1 MLPEVMRTSLS
12 EIMMRSSSLISGWR
26 QARFRCHR
34 AWVTQSQVEAGSTGT
49 GDRVI
54 TFLRENIFL
63 LLMTLHKLSR
73 NL

>member
-12 EIMMRSSSLISGWR
+12 EIMMRSSSLISVWR

-49 GDRVI
+49 EAA
-54 TFLRENIFL
+54 L
-63 LLMTLHKLSR
+63 
-73 NL
+73 